1 MYVIEFQTTIK
12 DGVIEIPR
20 KYLKNLLRRVRV
32 LLLAD
37 RPLETT
43 ENFIDRLLAQPVRME
58 SFRPLTR
65 EEAHAR

>member
-20 KYLKNLLRRVRV
+20 KYLKNLPKRVRV
-32 LLLAD
+32 LLLVD
-37 RPLETT
+37 QPLETT
-43 ENFIDRLLAQPVRME
+43 ENFIDRLLAHPVRME